1 MFMFVSLNDITHK
14 MVITS
19 DFVLQKTFVNLDI
32 HHLKNNKNKKLEK
45 ITESNEQKRFLGSKN
60 PKNDLLILN

>member
-19 DFVLQKTFVNLDI
+19 DFVLQKTFINLDI
-32 HHLKNNKNKKLEK
+32 LYLKNNKNKKLEK
-45 ITESNEQKRFLGSKN
+45 LQKVMSK
-60 PKNDLLILN
+60 KGFWAQKVLKMTF